1 MVKEGYKEV
10 RIGPKK
16 VELPINWE
24 TSKIKELLKIK
35 SGYAFKSNDYVEDG
49 VFMVRVTNINDNGE
63 IKKENGETKYLPEEY
78 LEKYKKY
85 QLEDNDILLV
95 MVGASTGKIGKV
107 KSDVLPAILNQ
118 NMWNLKPK
126 DDSLDKPYFYY
137 SISKEINRFLSMKIG
152 SARSYIKKGDFK
164 KFEIPLPPLPEQKK
178 IASILSSVDKSI
190 EKTSEIIEETK
201 ELKKGLM
208 QELLTKGIG
217 HSEFKEVNINGKT
230 MELPLNWEIK
240 MLTNVT
246 QINKNNISTSTPEDY
261 EIEYIDISSIN
272 DIGKIEETAHYNYGN
287 APSRAKRLV
296 NIDDVIVS
304 TVRPYLK
311 SFSIIKEDKEN
322 LVCSTGF
329 AVLTPKFN
337 METEYIYYFVWSN
350 HFVNYMKRLMRGTSY
365 PAVNK
370 NDVANTFIPVPPLE
384 EQKKIASILSSV
396 DKKIKKE
403 EEYKAKLERLK
414 KGLMQKLLTGE
425 IRVNTDMEV

>member
-1 MVKEGYKEV
+1 MVKEGYKKTKYGLIPDSWDFLQLKDIAKVNMGSSPPSSTYNEDGDGLPFFQGNAEFGSLYPEENQWCTDPQKVADKDNILISV
-10 RIGPKK
+10 RAPVGDINIAPYRCCIGRGLAAIEGEETSNKFIYYCLKQFNPKLQSYSQGSTFSSINKK
-16 VELPINWE
+16 VLE
-24 TSKIKELLKIK
+24 TFFVN
-35 SGYAFKSNDYVEDG
+35 Y
-49 VFMVRVTNINDNGE
+49 
-63 IKKENGETKYLPEEY
+63 
-78 LEKYKKY
+78 
-85 QLEDNDILLV
+85 
-95 MVGASTGKIGKV
+95 
-107 KSDVLPAILNQ
+107 
-118 NMWNLKPK
+118 
-126 DDSLDKPYFYY
+126 
-137 SISKEINRFLSMKIG
+137 
-152 SARSYIKKGDFK
+152 
-164 KFEIPLPPLPEQKK
+164 PPLPEQKK

-190 EKTSEIIEETK
+190 EKTDEVIEETK

-230 MELPLNWEIK
+230 MSLPVNWDVK
-240 MLTNVT
+240 MLKNVT

-272 DIGKIEETAHYNYGN
+272 CIGKIKETTFYNYGN

-311 SFSIIKEDKEN
+311 SFSIINEDKEN

-329 AVLTPKFN
+329 AVLTPKSN

-396 DKKIKKE
+396 DTKIKKE